1 MALETVFIVA
11 EFNGVHSS
19 RVRGTACAF
28 CSASHTLSGDAGLWG
43 SPPFCFFWHR
53 RERSGVYFA
62 RVILRRLTVTD
73 ACPKHREAALS
84 NVVYSHLPLRYSS
97 ADEEH
102 CSSPPAT
109 LAAACDMMRFR
120 LKTSLESDETHAIA
134 PPPGSHVHPSPFSP
148 YAIAFKIE
156 RVEPQALPQ
165 HPRQAPSPRSTCAR
179 LLTTSPW
186 TPSAVVPALVSSL
199 VFRPAIVQDEV
210 VRMLLKRAINHPY
223 QTIPHHP
230 ENWPSISRPESPGQH
245 FLSVAMP
252 SSSM

>member
-1 MALETVFIVA
+1 MPGRMVPSSRNLAHQCPPSFIQSPTSLSDPSLRESHIVWRRTFLPSSFLVCSFLALETVFIVTV
-11 EFNGVHSS
+11 FHGMHSS

-28 CSASHTLSGDAGLWG
+28 CSASHTRVWRRRFVGLAPWHG
-43 SPPFCFFWHR
+43 ILFKPFCFFWHR
-53 RERSGVYFA
+53 REREIGCLFCW
-62 RVILRRLTVTD
+62 VILRRLTVTD

-179 LLTTSPW
+179 LLTSG
-186 TPSAVVPALVSSL
+186 
-199 VFRPAIVQDEV
+199 RPGVGE
-210 VRMLLKRAINHPY
+210 
-223 QTIPHHP
+223 
-230 ENWPSISRPESPGQH
+230 
-245 FLSVAMP
+245 
-252 SSSM
+252 